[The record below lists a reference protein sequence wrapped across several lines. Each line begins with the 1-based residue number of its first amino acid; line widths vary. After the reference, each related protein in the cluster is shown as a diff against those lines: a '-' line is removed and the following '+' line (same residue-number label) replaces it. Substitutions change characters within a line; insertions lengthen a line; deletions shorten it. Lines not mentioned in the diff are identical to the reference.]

1 MESNPHLQ
9 QATLEVVQNQLDAND
24 PPETNQTYKRL
35 LEEGYTEKDA
45 KRLIG
50 CVVSAEIF
58 DILKKQQEFDH
69 KRFVEA
75 LNKLP
80 KMPGESLL
88 TV

>member
-9 QATLEVVQNQLDAND
+9 QAILEVVQNQLDAND

-80 KMPGESLL
+80 KMPGE
-88 TV
+88 

>member
-9 QATLEVVQNQLDAND
+9 QAILEVVQNQLDAND
-24 PPETNQTYKRL
+24 PPETNKTYKRL

-50 CVVSAEIF
+50 GVVSAEIF

-80 KMPGESLL
+80 KMPWE
-88 TV
+88 

>member
-9 QATLEVVQNQLDAND
+9 QAILEVVQNQLDAND

-50 CVVSAEIF
+50 CVVSAAIF
-58 DILKKQQEFDH
+58 
-69 KRFVEA
+69 
-75 LNKLP
+75 
-80 KMPGESLL
+80 
-88 TV
+88 